1 MLLESYNLFPFS
13 LTLSILPKDYYFLFQ
28 LKVQKNS
35 EKFCEISDFEDFII
49 EYFNTKISNLFFSFP
64 NALLGALRLFLCPVG
79 LWSNIIDLMKS
90 EKTMQFEILWDSL
103 FLKPKTI
110 RITLN
115 LNQNLITRPLTIMLY
130 QEADHV
136 SMSSNIKNLSE
147 NTSKLP
153 PIERISYILTK
164 DLQSFNFS

>member
-1 MLLESYNLFPFS
+1 MFDACVANFGIILKTFSLPVKKNVFVYHNFDLKVLLESYNLFPFS

-90 EKTMQFEILWDSL
+90 EKTMQFEIL
-103 FLKPKTI
+103 
-110 RITLN
+110 
-115 LNQNLITRPLTIMLY
+115 
-130 QEADHV
+130 
-136 SMSSNIKNLSE
+136 
-147 NTSKLP
+147 
-153 PIERISYILTK
+153 
-164 DLQSFNFS
+164 